1 MEFTLNYIIFKSFKN
16 LYVMRIFYLT
26 MILVSI
32 SLLYSC
38 GGSTERSEKARQQP
52 HSPEINHPKELKQDL
67 YDFDNPPIFR
77 RDGEL
82 VFIDAE
88 TGEAISEIV
97 IEIASTDFQRQLGL
111 MYRSE
116 MEYDHGMLF
125 LFDREIIQSFWMRN
139 TLIPLDIIYINSSRE
154 IVDIHTTDV
163 TMSDKS
169 FVSSS
174 PAVYVLEVN
183 AGFCEENGIKI
194 GDKII
199 F

>member
-1 MEFTLNYIIFKSFKN
+1 MKTFTFII
-16 LYVMRIFYLT
+16 
-26 MILVSI
+26 ILAVI

-38 GGSTERSEKARQQP
+38 GSGTDRTEKAKRQP
-52 HSPEINHPKELKQDL
+52 NEPEINRPKELKQDL
-67 YDFDNPPIFR
+67 FDFDNPPEFR

-82 VFIDAE
+82 VFIDGE
-88 TGEAISEIV
+88 TGEAISEIA
-97 IEIASTDFQRQLGL
+97 IEISSTDFQRQLGL
-111 MYRSE
+111 MYRPE
-116 MEYDHGMLF
+116 MEYNHGMLF

-139 TLIPLDIIYINSSRE
+139 TLIPLDIIYINSGRV

-163 TMSDKS
+163 TLSDKS

-183 AGFCEENGIKI
+183 AGYCEEHGIKA
-194 GDKII
+194 GDKIL